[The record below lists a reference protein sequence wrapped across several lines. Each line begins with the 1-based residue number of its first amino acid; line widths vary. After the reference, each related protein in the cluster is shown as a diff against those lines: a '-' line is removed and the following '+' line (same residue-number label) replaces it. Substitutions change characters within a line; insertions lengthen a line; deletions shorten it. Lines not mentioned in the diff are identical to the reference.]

1 MDDDRRRTALAAFA
15 LAATIVIILAMFQTL
30 KNFDTRDAKKMDAVP
45 GTTGLA
51 KPRPPLDR
59 TPGEPARQ

>member
-15 LAATIVIILAMFQTL
+15 LAATIVIILAMFQMV
-30 KNFDTRDAKKMDAVP
+30 KNVDKRDAMKTDAPP

-51 KPRPPLDR
+51 KPRPSLDR
-59 TPGEPARQ
+59 APGEPARQ